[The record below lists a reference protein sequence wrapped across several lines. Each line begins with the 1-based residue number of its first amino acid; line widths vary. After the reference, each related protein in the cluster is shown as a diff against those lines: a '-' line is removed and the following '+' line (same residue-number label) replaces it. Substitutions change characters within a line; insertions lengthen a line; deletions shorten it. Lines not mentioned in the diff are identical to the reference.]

1 MNESIGTRPLGR
13 VLVTGAAGFLGRAVA
28 DALAAAGHDVIG
40 ADRDVR
46 RGRTGTE
53 ALDLTMP
60 AQVDDLLKR
69 ARPDTIL
76 HFAAFGAGAAGL
88 LASAEG
94 DPRTAVAVN
103 IEGFAGLLDAA
114 ARQGV
119 DRVVWSSSTTVYGP
133 PAMYAP
139 RTRVTEDDLPAPT
152 SVYGA
157 TKMIA
162 ERHANLVV
170 ERGDL
175 SVTGL
180 RLPLVYGPGRWYG
193 GAQAA
198 WMAFA
203 ADVVHGRAGDYGFSA
218 AEEDWT
224 YVDDAVDAVLAAA
237 RADRALAPVY
247 NVAGTTTSPYDAA
260 CALARGRGS
269 HVRVSAEGRE
279 RTIVLIDGT
288 AFEAATGFVPRVTV
302 EDGVERFAR
311 ALERE
316 ATTS

>member
-1 MNESIGTRPLGR
+1 MSESIGTRPLGR
-13 VLVTGAAGFLGRAVA
+13 VLVTGAAGFLGRAVV
-28 DALAAAGHDVIG
+28 DTLAAAGHDVIG
-40 ADRDVR
+40 VDRDLR
-46 RGRTGTE
+46 RGRQGTE
-53 ALDLTMP
+53 ALDLTLP
-60 AQVDDLLKR
+60 AQVDDLLR
-69 ARPDTIL
+69 RTHPDTIL

-103 IEGFAGLLDAA
+103 VEGFAGLLDAA
-114 ARQGV
+114 IRHSVG
-119 DRVVWSSSTTVYGP
+119 RVVWSSSTTVYGP
-133 PAMYAP
+133 PSTYAP
-139 RTRVTEDDLPAPT
+139 RTRVTEEDVPAPT

-162 ERHANLVV
+162 ERHANLVA

-203 ADVVHGRAGDYGFSA
+203 EDVVHARPGDYGFSA
-218 AEEDWT
+218 AEEDWMF
-224 YVDDAVDAVLAAA
+224 VDDAVDAVLAAA
-237 RADRALAPVY
+237 RADGAMAPVY

-260 CALARGRGS
+260 CALARGRGGD
-269 HVRVSAEGRE
+269 VRVSADGRE
-279 RTIVLIDGT
+279 RTIVLINGA

-302 EDGVERFAR
+302 EDGVERLAR
-311 ALERE
+311 ALEME